1 MLVLTRRAGE
11 SLMIGDE
18 IEISV
23 IEVQGDK
30 AKIGIIAPRQI
41 RILRKELI
49 DEVRSTN
56 AQAADVSISL
66 DALADAVHAKGSNC
80 GAEA

>member
-18 IEISV
+18 IEISI

-30 AKIGIIAPRQI
+30 AKIGITAPKDV
-41 RILRKELI
+41 RILRRELI

-56 AQAADVSISL
+56 APAASVTVSL
-66 DALADAVHAKGSNC
+66 DDLAQALSGEDG
-80 GAEA
+80 GR

>member
-1 MLVLTRRAGE
+1 MLVLTRRTGE

-18 IEISV
+18 IEISI

-30 AKIGIIAPRQI
+30 ARIGITAPKEI
-41 RILRKELI
+41 RILRKELL

-56 AQAADVSISL
+56 AQAAAVEISL
-66 DALADAVHAKGSNC
+66 DALADAVRGKGQGS
-80 GAEA
+80 